1 MQLNICREGC
11 VRIILFFNTT
21 FFYFRG
27 NPKLTTS
34 INHLLIWICCFCLLE
49 STLGVA
55 VKAMIL
61 QGTVSSL
68 VDRRYISMVN

>member
-1 MQLNICREGC
+1 MYIERAAYALYSS
-11 VRIILFFNTT
+11 LTLH

-55 VKAMIL
+55 VKALIL